1 MKINPVLS
9 EIYRGLWLLDVNSI
23 VSFAPVISK
32 ILAGEEIIFEKTTS
46 AILSLTDKNGKRLK
60 ADDEGGIEIPAG
72 SIAEVSMM
80 GPVLKNGDFC
90 TYGADDIVAALRFAN
105 ENKNIKGIVFN
116 IDGPGGSVNAIG
128 PFLQF
133 AREKKKPVV
142 GLIDSAYSLHY
153 WAAVTVCDV
162 ILADNDVSAGTG
174 SVGIVSSFVDSRP
187 VMEAK
192 GYKFHDIYPD
202 ESKHKNEAFNLAREG
217 KYDMIKEE
225 ILSPVARKFQAAVK
239 AGRPNLKEATGVL
252 TGKTFN
258 ADLSLEYGMI
268 DGIGSFK
275 DAKERIDILNEL
287 KLFTNN

>member
-23 VSFAPVISK
+23 VSFAPVLSK
-32 ILAGEEIIFEKTTS
+32 ILAGDEIIYEKSS
-46 AILSLTDKNGKRLK
+46 AALLSFTDKYGKKLK
-60 ADDEGGIEIPAG
+60 ADQDGGIEIPPG
-72 SIAEVSMM
+72 SVAEVSMM
-80 GPVLKNGDFC
+80 GPVLKSGDFC
-90 TYGADDIVAALRFAN
+90 TYGAEEIVGALRFAN
-105 ENKNIKGIVFN
+105 DNKNIKGIVFN

-128 PFLQF
+128 PFIQF

-142 GLIDSAYSLHY
+142 GLIDSCYSLHY

-162 ILADNDVSAGTG
+162 ILADNDVSAGAG

-187 VMEAK
+187 VMEKA
-192 GYKFHDIYPD
+192 GYVFHDIYPE
-202 ESKHKNEAFNLAREG
+202 ESKHKNEAYDLARQG
-217 KYDMIKEE
+217 KYDMIREE
-225 ILSPVARKFQAAVK
+225 ILSPVARKFQAAVR

-258 ADLSLEYGMI
+258 ADLSMEYGMI
-268 DGIGSFK
+268 DGIGSIK

-287 KLFTNN
+287 KLFHQ